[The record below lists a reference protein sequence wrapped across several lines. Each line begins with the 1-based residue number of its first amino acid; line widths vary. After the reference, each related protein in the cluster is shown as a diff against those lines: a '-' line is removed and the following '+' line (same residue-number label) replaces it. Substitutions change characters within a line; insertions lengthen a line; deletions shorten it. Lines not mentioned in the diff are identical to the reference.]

1 MLDSPHY
8 DVGMENPILSVV
20 VPCYNEQDGV
30 EECHR
35 RLSRVL
41 ASLGI
46 TWEIVFVNDGS
57 RDLTLPALLALQ
69 IADPHV
75 VVVDLARNFGHQLA
89 VTAGIEAARGSA
101 IVMIDADLQDP
112 PELIA
117 EMVRLWRENYQ
128 VVYGVR
134 TSRQGETGFKLWTAK
149 AFYRIINLLAD
160 VEIPLD
166 SGDFRLIDRRVAAV
180 VLKMRERHRLLRA
193 MYSWVGF
200 RQIGVP
206 YERAARFA
214 GTTKYPLRRML
225 GLALDGI
232 ISFSTAPL
240 RMLTLTGMATA
251 FLAFSGVVYALV
263 IRLFTHHWVT
273 GWATLFIAVT
283 FFSGLQLISLGVMG
297 EYLGRIY
304 TEVKQ
309 RPLYVVQ
316 SIFRADPILA
326 DPAST
331 ISGAVFSDREAA
343 APPVVSVAARQDAVT
358 SV

>member
-1 MLDSPHY
+1 
-8 DVGMENPILSVV
+8 MENPEPDPSGPPLSAPVLSVV
-20 VPCYNEQDGV
+20 VPCFNEQDGV
-30 EECHR
+30 EECFR
-35 RLSRVL
+35 RLLGVL
-41 ASLGI
+41 EALGI
-46 TWEIVFVNDGS
+46 AWEIVFVNDGS
-57 RDLTLPALLALQ
+57 QDATLPALLALQ
-69 IADPHV
+69 GDDARV

-89 VTAGIEAARGSA
+89 VTAGIETARGSA
-101 IVMIDADLQDP
+101 MVTIDADLQDP

-117 EMVRLWRENYQ
+117 EMVRLWRQGYQ

-134 TSRQGETGFKLWTAK
+134 TARRGETGFKLWSAK
-149 AFYRIINLLAD
+149 AFYRVINALAD

-166 SGDFRLIDRRVAAV
+166 SGDFRLIDRRVAEV

-200 RQIGVP
+200 HQIGVP

-214 GTTKYPLRRML
+214 GKTKYPLRRMV

-240 RMLTLTGMATA
+240 RMVTFAGMATA
-251 FLAFSGVVYALV
+251 FLAFAGALYALMV
-263 IRLFTHHWVT
+263 RLFTHRWVT

-283 FFSGLQLISLGVMG
+283 FFSGIQLISLGVMG

-309 RPLYVVQ
+309 RPLYVIQ
-316 SIFRADPILA
+316 SVFRDAPEADVP
-326 DPAST
+326 
-331 ISGAVFSDREAA
+331 VAA
-343 APPVVSVAARQDAVT
+343 ANAAGVLPGL
-358 SV
+358 

>member
-1 MLDSPHY
+1 
-8 DVGMENPILSVV
+8 MEDPVLSVV

-35 RLSRVL
+35 RLRGVL
-41 ASLGI
+41 AALGI
-46 TWEIVFVNDGS
+46 PWEIVFVNDGS
-57 RDLTLPALLALQ
+57 KDATLPALLALQ
-69 IADPHV
+69 GDDPHV
-75 VVVDLARNFGHQLA
+75 VIVDLSRNFGHQLA
-89 VTAGIEAARGSA
+89 VTAGIETARGSA

-117 EMVRLWRENYQ
+117 EMVRLWRANYQ

-134 TSRQGETGFKLWTAK
+134 TARRGETGFKLWSAK
-149 AFYRIINLLAD
+149 AFYRIINALAD

-166 SGDFRLIDRRVAAV
+166 SGDFRLIDRRVAEV

-200 RQIGVP
+200 PQTGIP
-206 YERAARFA
+206 YERAPRFA
-214 GTTKYPLRRML
+214 GKTKYPLRRMI

-240 RMLTLTGMATA
+240 RMLTFTGIATA
-251 FLAFSGVVYALV
+251 FLAFAGAIYALV
-263 IRLFTHHWVT
+263 VRLFTHHWVT

-309 RPLYVVQ
+309 RPLYVIQ
-316 SIFRADPILA
+316 SVFRGASADSAGVPVA
-326 DPAST
+326 AV
-331 ISGAVFSDREAA
+331 GAVGRL
-343 APPVVSVAARQDAVT
+343 PGL
-358 SV
+358 